1 MPTSSLLPNAAAS
14 AYPAPKVQFVNYSN
28 QKVEEVDDS
37 IAEVTFDDRR
47 MCMTND

>member
-1 MPTSSLLPNAAAS
+1 MPTSSLPSAATS
-14 AYPAPKVQFVNYSN
+14 VYPAPKVQFVNYSN

-47 MCMTND
+47 MCMTNE